1 TAESVCRT
9 APCPVMV
16 THPFEQHRS
25 EPESGGRVWAG
36 LTTNDIDLQRVLV
49 AYDFS
54 SDSEL
59 ALSYGV
65 SLAQEYQAQLHV
77 LHVLPPRSFKPEA
90 PEIALLPQDGNQG
103 FFEAARRLSDAV
115 PFETRAWCEVTQA
128 VREGQPYREVLGYAD
143 DQNID
148 LICMGASGTGFGM
161 QALFGSNADRV
172 IRQAHCPVLIAR
184 PLRPAVATPNAGLVQ
199 TTGGLR

>member
-1 TAESVCRT
+1 MVINERINFERILCPLDLNSESGESLRYGIALAKAYSATLLLINCMNGHSIDRDGERERIKALLDEAVRNHLGLPVSADLSWESLVVAGDPKTAIAHEAAERRVDLIVMQSRRRPYAAALLGSTAESVCRT

-16 THPFEQHRS
+16 THPFEQNRS

-65 SLAQEYQAQLHV
+65 SLAQEYQAQLH
-77 LHVLPPRSFKPEA
+77 
-90 PEIALLPQDGNQG
+90 
-103 FFEAARRLSDAV
+103 
-115 PFETRAWCEVTQA
+115 
-128 VREGQPYREVLGYAD
+128 
-143 DQNID
+143 
-148 LICMGASGTGFGM
+148 
-161 QALFGSNADRV
+161 
-172 IRQAHCPVLIAR
+172 
-184 PLRPAVATPNAGLVQ
+184 
-199 TTGGLR
+199 